1 MNIIRLTGADEAFAA
16 TVGPYIG
23 SAALAEELDAIV
35 ADRPGKAWSVA
46 LDGGTCV
53 GFCGAV
59 DGDPV
64 EIETFWVDP
73 AARGRGIGR
82 LLLADALSAYPGRQ
96 VHAWCS
102 AASRPLFAE
111 AGFRVLQVGVNN
123 GHWWAEVS
131 RVRWTS
137 RTDGCPPRRSTGP

>member
-1 MNIIRLTGADEAFAA
+1 MNIIRLTGADETFAT

-23 SAALAEELDAIV
+23 SAVLAEELDAAV

-46 LDGGTCV
+46 LDEGGACI

-59 DGDPV
+59 DGDRV
-64 EIETFWVDP
+64 EVETLWVHP

-96 VHAWCS
+96 MHAWCS
-102 AASRPLFAE
+102 AASRPLFVE

-123 GHWWAEVS
+123 GHWWAEVA
-131 RVRWTS
+131 R
-137 RTDGCPPRRSTGP
+137 